1 MNCSDFQEEL
11 ALYFGQEELPAA
23 LTAHLRQCSHCRSFQ
38 EEMDSLARGLPEDAA
53 FHPDSRSTELL
64 ISQVENTLAE
74 SAVALPKRGSW
85 LQKFDLAARWQRALP
100 AAAAVALV
108 VAVGWMSYL
117 SGLSTGADQ
126 AAQGPVADIF
136 DVLLTDSELEEP
148 GRLTLDA
155 LLEDFAA
162 GQHLD
167 IGERLLDDIS
177 EEEFEYLN
185 SSFDIGDIL

>member
-1 MNCSDFQEEL
+1 MNCSDFQDKL
-11 ALYFGQEELPAA
+11 ALYFGQEELPESLA
-23 LTAHLRQCSHCRSFQ
+23 AHLRQCASCRSLW
-38 EEMDSLARGLPEDAA
+38 EEMNSLARVLPDDAA
-53 FHPDSRSTELL
+53 FHPDERSTELL
-64 ISQVENTLAE
+64 VSQVENALTE

-85 LQKFDLAARWQRALP
+85 LQKLDLATRWQRALP

-117 SGLSTGADQ
+117 SGLSTGVDQ
-126 AAQGPVADIF
+126 AAQKPTADTF
-136 DVLLTDSELEEP
+136 DILLADSELEEP
-148 GRLTLDA
+148 DSLTLDA

-185 SSFDIGDIL
+185 NSFDIGDIL

>member
-23 LTAHLRQCSHCRSFQ
+23 LVAHLRQCSRCRSWW

-64 ISQVENTLAE
+64 ISQVENALTK
-74 SAVALPKRGSW
+74 STVALPKRGSW
-85 LQKFDLAARWQRALP
+85 LERLDLAVRWQRVLP

-108 VAVGWMSYL
+108 VTIGWMSYL

-126 AAQGPVADIF
+126 AAQGPPADTYEI
-136 DVLLTDSELEEP
+136 LLADSELEEP
-148 GRLTLDA
+148 DRLTLDA

-162 GQHLD
+162 GQHVD